1 MGWFDKK
8 KVVRQ
13 VKVKDIKKVVYKT
26 LNYHPKIILAWTKAI
41 EGNTDLLS
49 YLQKNGFEE
58 LAIATFAIK
67 LDDKSRDW
75 LMDHGYAHLMAM
87 INACEGNE
95 QAKKWLELN
104 QFPILY
110 NIAEAV
116 DGEENGL
123 KGFRWLKINASPDL
137 FLLAQAIKNIKD
149 EIEERHNDVHS
160 IG

>member
-1 MGWFDKK
+1 MGWFKK
-8 KVVRQ
+8 QK
-13 VKVKDIKKVVYKT
+13 KYTSEIEIKRLSSKK

-41 EGNTDLLS
+41 EGNTELLS

-58 LAIATFAIK
+58 LAVSVFAIQ
-67 LDDKSRDW
+67 LDNKSRNW
-75 LMDHGYAHLMAM
+75 LMKNGYPHLLAM
-87 INACEGNE
+87 INASEGNE
-95 QAKKWLELN
+95 TAKKWLEIN

-116 DGEENGL
+116 DGEENG
-123 KGFRWLKINASPDL
+123 KAGFTWLKNNASADL
-137 FLLAQAIKNIKD
+137 FLLAKTIKAVKD